1 MVNAQKLYLLALRLH
16 RKRASFLDVTPNGT
30 SIRCFRRAQ
39 KLSIRE
45 LAQRT
50 GRDRG
55 HLSRIERGEA
65 GASEDTLRSI
75 AAALSVPVAAINRE
89 EQS

>member
-1 MVNAQKLYLLALRLH
+1 MDALKPHASRV
-16 RKRASFLDVTPNGT
+16 SFLDVTPNGT
-30 SIRCFRRAQ
+30 SIRSFRQVR
-39 KLSIRE
+39 KLSIRD
-45 LAQRT
+45 LAVQT

-55 HLSRIERGEA
+55 HLSRIERGKA